1 MGRPQKADRV
11 VWPREP
17 LAQGEGQAVWGGWG
31 GGLPWQTRRWSDPN
45 PNPNCLGRPGGGLT
59 LTLTLIALAD
69 PEVAGAPHSMREEGE
84 LGRSETFEID
94 LEGEKT

>member
-1 MGRPQKADRV
+1 MG
-11 VWPREP
+11 W
-17 LAQGEGQAVWGGWG
+17 
-31 GGLPWQTRRWSDPN
+31 
-45 PNPNCLGRPGGGLT
+45 LGRWV
-59 LTLTLIALAD
+59 ALAD